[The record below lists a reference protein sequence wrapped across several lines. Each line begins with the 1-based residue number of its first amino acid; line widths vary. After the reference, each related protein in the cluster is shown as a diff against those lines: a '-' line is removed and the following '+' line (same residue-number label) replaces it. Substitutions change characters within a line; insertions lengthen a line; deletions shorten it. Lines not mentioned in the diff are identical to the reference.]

1 MEFLSN
7 TVPIR
12 QKQVLAVLGEIRG
25 SGPVWDAESG
35 GTVCVLVAD
44 CQRPQSRA
52 RLKPETITVTFDFSP
67 THDFFDY
74 K

>member
-25 SGPVWDAESG
+25 SGPVWDVESG

-52 RLKPETITVTFDFSP
+52 RLKLETMTVTFDFSP